1 MYLLHTYKELL
12 FVQKEEV
19 MEEEYDI
26 SELLNVLKKNIVLII
41 SLGLIGLILSSVYTL
56 FIVTPQ
62 YSATTQLL
70 VNQKTSEGTAIEAT
84 DITKNL
90 QMINTYTELI
100 KGPAILNGV
109 QDALDSELT
118 TKQLGDKISI
128 TSPEGALVFLV
139 TVTDSDPYQAAEIAN
154 AVANTFQSEIGSI
167 MNSIDNVAI
176 TYEAVPNINP
186 ISPNIPLNLVIGLLV
201 GGMVGIGISFVKEFM
216 DKTIK
221 DAATVYQI
229 SNWNNLGEIHEITE
243 EDLVVVKGRSHAVQR
258 QSRKNRV

>member
-1 MYLLHTYKELL
+1 MSTILYKYVFLVVFL
-12 FVQKEEV
+12 KEEA

-26 SELLNVLKKNIVLII
+26 SELLTVLKKNIVLII
-41 SLGLIGLILSSVYTL
+41 SLGLVGLILSSIYTM

-70 VNQKTSEGTAIEAT
+70 VNQKNSEGMTIEAT

-100 KGPAILNGV
+100 KSPAILTGV
-109 QDALDSELT
+109 QETLETDLS
-118 TKQLGDKISI
+118 TKQLADKISI

-139 TVTDSDPYQAAEIAN
+139 TVTDADPYKAAEMAN
-154 AVANTFQSEIGSI
+154 AVAATFQSDIGTI

-176 TYEAVPNINP
+176 TYKAVPNINP
-186 ISPNIPLNLVIGLLV
+186 ISPNIPLNIIIGLLV
-201 GGMVGIGISFVKEFM
+201 GVMIGIGISFVREFM

-229 SNWNNLGEIHEITE
+229 AKWNNLGEIHEITE
-243 EDLVVVKGRSHAVQR
+243 DDLIVKGRAQTVQR
-258 QSRKNRV
+258 QNKKSRV

>member
-1 MYLLHTYKELL
+1 
-12 FVQKEEV
+12 

-26 SELLNVLKKNIVLII
+26 SELLNILKKNIVMII
-41 SLGLIGLILSSVYTL
+41 SLALVGLILSSVFTL

-62 YSATTQLL
+62 YNASTQLL
-70 VNQKTSEGTAIEAT
+70 VNEKNSDGSSIEAT

-90 QMINTYTELI
+90 QMISTYTELI

-109 QDALDSELT
+109 QETLDSGLT

-139 TVTDSDPYQAAEIAN
+139 TVTDSDPYKAAEIAN
-154 AVANTFQSEIGSI
+154 AVADTFQNEIGTI

-176 TYEAVPNINP
+176 TYKAVPNVNP
-186 ISPNIPLNLVIGLLV
+186 ISPNIPLNLIIGLLF
-201 GGMVGIGISFVKEFM
+201 GGIIGVGISFIRVFL

-221 DAATVYQI
+221 DAATVYELV
-229 SNWNNLGEIHEITE
+229 NWNNLGEIHEITE
-243 EDLVVVKGRSHAVQR
+243 EDLIVKGRKQAVQR
-258 QSRKNRV
+258 QNKKSRV

>member
-1 MYLLHTYKELL
+1 
-12 FVQKEEV
+12 

-26 SELLNVLKKNIVLII
+26 SELLNVLKKNIVMII
-41 SLGLIGLILSSVYTL
+41 SLGLVGIILSSVYTM

-70 VNQKTSEGTAIEAT
+70 VNQKNSEGAALEAT

-109 QDALDSELT
+109 KEELGT
-118 TKQLGDKISI
+118 DLSTAQLGNKISI
-128 TSPEGALVFLV
+128 TSPEGALVFQV
-139 TVTDSDPYQAAEIAN
+139 TVTDSDPYNAAELAN
-154 AVANTFQSEIGSI
+154 AIAVTFQNDIGDI
-167 MNSIDNVAI
+167 MNTVDNVAI
-176 TYEAVPNINP
+176 TYNAVPNVNP
-186 ISPNIPLNLVIGLLV
+186 VSPNIPVNLVIGLLLGAMIGV
-201 GGMVGIGISFVKEFM
+201 GISFLKEFL

-221 DAATVYQI
+221 DPAVVYEI

-243 EDLVVVKGRSHAVQR
+243 EDLVVKGRAQAI
-258 QSRKNRV
+258 QRKNKKTRV

>member
-1 MYLLHTYKELL
+1 
-12 FVQKEEV
+12 

-26 SELLNVLKKNIVLII
+26 SELLNVLKKNIVMII

-62 YSATTQLL
+62 YSASTQLL
-70 VNQKTSEGTAIEAT
+70 VNEKNSDGSSIEAT

-109 QDALDSELT
+109 QESLDSGLT

-139 TVTDSDPYQAAEIAN
+139 TVTDSDPYKAAEIAN
-154 AVANTFQSEIGSI
+154 AVAGTFQNEIGTI

-176 TYEAVPNINP
+176 TYKAVPNVNP
-186 ISPNIPLNLVIGLLV
+186 ISPNIPLNLIIGLLV
-201 GGMVGIGISFVKEFM
+201 GGIIGVGISFLREFM

-221 DAATVYQI
+221 DSATVYEL
-229 SNWNNLGEIHEITE
+229 SKWNNLGEIHEITE
-243 EDLVVVKGRSHAVQR
+243 EDLIVKGRSHAIQR
-258 QSRKNRV
+258 QNKKSRV